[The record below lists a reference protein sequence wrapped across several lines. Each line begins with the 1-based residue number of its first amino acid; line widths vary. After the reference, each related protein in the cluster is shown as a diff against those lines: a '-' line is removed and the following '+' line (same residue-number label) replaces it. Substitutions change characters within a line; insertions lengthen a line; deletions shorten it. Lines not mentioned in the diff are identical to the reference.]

1 MKYSYVQLNDL
12 PDEILMIIFK
22 KLPKTEVLYS
32 LLGVNKRLNKILH
45 ESVFT
50 NDLPLLMYTSNGLVY
65 SLPDSILDRFFSH
78 ILPKIHQKIEW
89 LHLESG
95 SMERILLATNYP
107 NLYAISLYNIQPK
120 TAMDLLT
127 NETSVI
133 STLKNQ
139 LLSLTIDISTQG
151 LQGCQSNNNA
161 IIFNLIFAMFTNLQ
175 SLNFGRSS
183 LYDERLFFC
192 MTRPT
197 VFSTNLLELHICLE
211 TFYDCLYL
219 LNGHFNQLRT
229 LYVDVGVIFSSNR
242 RVNNTKKLPTLKCFR
257 LQCNSM
263 TSVYDELVVPLLH
276 RMINLEKLDLY
287 INVGERKTFFDG
299 NDLKMNI
306 IDHMSQLNKFTFN
319 IRSLSSFYNEINLP
333 SNENIQ
339 KTFRDFNDKQII
351 YWADYFPER
360 KKVIIVFIH
369 IHING
374 NI

>member
-65 SLPDSILDRFFSH
+65 SLSDSILDRFCSH

-133 STLKNQ
+133 RTLKNQ
-139 LLSLTIDISTQG
+139 LLSLTIDISTQK
-151 LQGCQSNNNA
+151 LQHFPIDGNA
-161 IIFNLIFAMFTNLQ
+161 IIFNHIISMFTNLQ
-175 SLNFGRSS
+175 YLNFGPSS
-183 LYDERLFFC
+183 ICDEQLYFCFNRL
-192 MTRPT
+192 TA
-197 VFSTNLLELHICLE
+197 VSTNLLELHVCLN
-211 TFYDCLYL
+211 TFFDCLYL
-219 LNGHFNQLRT
+219 LDGHFNQLRT
-229 LYVDVGVIFSSNR
+229 FYAD
-242 RVNNTKKLPTLKCFR
+242 KKLSSLKCFR
-257 LQCNSM
+257 LHCNRI
-263 TSVYDELVVPLLH
+263 TFAYDELILPLLH
-276 RMINLEKLDLY
+276 RMSNLEKLDLS
-287 INVGERKTFFDG
+287 INVG
-299 NDLKMNI
+299 
-306 IDHMSQLNKFTFN
+306 
-319 IRSLSSFYNEINLP
+319 
-333 SNENIQ
+333 
-339 KTFRDFNDKQII
+339 
-351 YWADYFPER
+351 
-360 KKVIIVFIH
+360 
-369 IHING
+369 
-374 NI
+374 